1 MAASDINLTVR
12 ADLAN
17 LQQQLQ
23 SVQGMTAEEARRMVA
38 AVNQSIRAAERASR
52 ESAAA
57 ARRALQETQ
66 RAAET
71 AESAGQ
77 QMADSFGRAS
87 NHAQKFGGVVGMI
100 SPELGAVLGV
110 VDELAGSLED
120 MGDITDISAAGMGA
134 LGIALIAAAAALQI
148 YLEAGRDA
156 EEITR
161 IQTEATNEY
170 IRALEER
177 AALDVEYEVI
187 TGRISD
193 TEGERVKLLTEQQK
207 QFEAV
212 NTKYY
217 DQISALKEN
226 IYWNEKLGESAN
238 LPVADQVIYGLRVT
252 AQSMGFLGDTT
263 QTANQKISALN
274 QGLIQE
280 REALAL
286 VHEQELENF
295 DLKERAKVEREAEIE
310 RTKRAA
316 AAQKAAAEAAKAAA
330 AAEKE
335 REAAAKALA
344 DRIAGYA
351 ASLRDLEKAQ
361 LATATQEEK
370 ILAAGDER
378 LRQIDEIEKKATE
391 QALSFEEEIRAQE
404 EAELA
409 RVAIRQDVQA
419 QIDAIEAAAAAKR
432 DELRKAEAAK
442 EQAAVEERAALLTDA
457 LGQGFD
463 TVRGLLEEGA
473 AQSAEKVAALQQ
485 QLEQGAEN
493 LSQAE
498 REALKQRVEA
508 QRAAAIR
515 AFEVAKAGKLAEAII
530 NTATAVTANLANP
543 VAAGIVAAIGAA
555 QVATISAEQ
564 PAFHSG
570 GMVGGPDQVGARL
583 VAGEGVLSRQGV
595 SSIGGPEA
603 VRAANAGVS
612 QAPMVVAVSQYR
624 HEIFRP
630 FIRDHLKLGGAL
642 ADTIRGSRTIGMREA
657 L

>member
-161 IQTEATNEY
+161 IQTDATNEY

-217 DQISALKEN
+217 DQIAALKEN

-295 DLKERAKVEREAEIE
+295 DLKERAKAEREAEIE

-370 ILAAGDER
+370 ILAAGEER

-391 QALSFEEEIRAQE
+391 QALSFEEELRAQE

-463 TVRGLLEEGA
+463 TVRGLLEDGA
-473 AQSAEKVAALQQ
+473 AASAEKVAALQQ